1 MSIPDNYQKLISDLF
16 TRLRIKQEP
25 GLLVH
30 RSFIHKS
37 YLNENRA
44 ADKQH
49 NERLE
54 FLGDAVLELIITQ
67 TLYLEYP
74 KQPEGVLTNWRSAL
88 VKTEALAIVSKDIGL
103 DEIILLSK
111 GERKAGGQTKTNILA
126 DVIEAFIGALYLS
139 YGLDVANKFILENIY
154 IKLPEILKNKQ
165 HIDPKSK
172 LQEILQEKYNKTPT
186 YRVIATSGPDHNKNY
201 KMGVYIEK
209 KLLATGEGSSKQI
222 AQQSAAQKALEE
234 YTNKKI

>member
-1 MSIPDNYQKLISDLF
+1 MSIPDNSQKLIITLF
-16 TRLRIKQEP
+16 EKLRIKQKP
-25 GLLVH
+25 SLLMY
-30 RSFIHKS
+30 RAFIHKS
-37 YLNENRA
+37 YLNENRGV
-44 ADKQH
+44 DKQH

-54 FLGDAVLELIITQ
+54 FLGDAVLELVITQ
-67 TLYLEYP
+67 TLYLEYS

-88 VKTEALAIVSKDIGL
+88 VKTESLARVSKDIGL
-103 DEIILLSK
+103 DQIILLSK
-111 GERKAGGQTKTNILA
+111 GEQKAGGQDKTNLLA

-139 YGLDVANKFILENIY
+139 YGLDVASKFILENIY

-172 LQEILQEKYNKTPT
+172 LQEILQDKYSKTPI

-201 KMGVYIEK
+201 KIGVYVEK

-222 AQQSAAQKALEE
+222 AQQGAAQKALEE
-234 YTNKKI
+234 YAKSK